1 MSHITDAN
9 EWRLESMKGLLC
21 TKNFNAIT
29 SQEINV
35 LNVQFITAMNM

>member
-9 EWRLESMKGLLC
+9 KWKEESLKGIFVH
-21 TKNFNAIT
+21 NFNAIT

-35 LNVQFITAMNM
+35 LNVQFIIVMNM

>member
-9 EWRLESMKGLLC
+9 KWRRIPEGTSLLE
-21 TKNFNAIT
+21 NFNVIT

-35 LNVQFITAMNM
+35 LNVQYIIAINM

>member
-9 EWRLESMKGLLC
+9 KWREESLKGLLC
-21 TKNFNAIT
+21 TNFNVIT

-35 LNVQFITAMNM
+35 LNVQFIIAMNM

>member
-9 EWRLESMKGLLC
+9 KWREESLKGC
-21 TKNFNAIT
+21 FVQNFNAIT

-35 LNVQFITAMNM
+35 LNVQFIIVMNM

>member
-9 EWRLESMKGLLC
+9 KWREESLKGFVQ
-21 TKNFNAIT
+21 NFNAIT

-35 LNVQFITAMNM
+35 LNVQFIIVMNM